1 MAGSGQPPVVRVLL
15 AVLLAGVLTHLP
27 ALGTPFLLDDYLHI
41 SMLEGTFPAA
51 RGPFDLYDFVNDTD
65 RPVLLERG
73 ILPWWSSPKLKIR
86 FFRPLSSALMWAE
99 HGVFGNRSLPLH
111 LHSLLWWASA
121 VVAARSLFRRT
132 FSPRVTGIAT
142 LIFAV
147 APCHAIPLAWL
158 ANRDALISLAF
169 GTFALAAYV
178 HWREERSVRHAALA
192 TILFALSML
201 GGEYAL
207 CFIGYV
213 LAIELVSRGEA
224 FARRVSGVLPF
235 AAPTALYLAA
245 RGALGYG
252 TAGSG
257 FYSDPLRD
265 PLAFVAHAPVR
276 LVALLGGGWLT
287 IDTISWGVTPAG
299 WVALIVIIAFSLAF
313 VPLRRMFALLGT
325 EQHRAASWLLVGS
338 VISLVPV
345 LAVVPSSRLLGVSYL
360 GVSAVIA
367 LFLDYAWFP
376 AVPRMRTRVAELT
389 GLVALMFGYAQ
400 LVQGPVTAWLTGA
413 QLRRGSIDFASRT
426 AWVASQLPDRETASV
441 IVIRGMA
448 DMFFGPFA
456 LDPRGA
462 QPARWRTL
470 AHTGH
475 TLVLRKDLR
484 TIELVLRPDRGLYPF
499 QNNLFRANDA
509 QLSAGSEVILPGM
522 RAKVIAVGAEG
533 PFDVSFEFDRDLDA
547 ATFVWLVENFDGFR
561 AADLPKPGFGLPFD
575 P

>member
-1 MAGSGQPPVVRVLL
+1 VAGAGQPPVVKVLL

-41 SMLEGTFPAA
+41 SMLEGTFPVE

-65 RPVLLERG
+65 RPVLLARG

-86 FFRPLSSALMWAE
+86 FFRPLSSALMWAD
-99 HGVFGNRSLPLH
+99 HGVFGNRPLALH
-111 LHSLLWWASA
+111 LHSLVWWAAA
-121 VVAARSLFRRT
+121 VVAARTLFRRT
-132 FSPRVTGIAT
+132 LSPRVTGIAS

-158 ANRDALISLAF
+158 ANREALVSLAL
-169 GTFALAAYV
+169 GTFALIAYV
-178 HWREERSVRHAALA
+178 RWREERSLRQAALA
-192 TILFALSML
+192 SILFALAML

-207 CFIGYV
+207 CFGGYV
-213 LAIELVSRGEA
+213 LAIELVTRGEA

-235 AAPTALYLAA
+235 AVPTALYLAA
-245 RGALGYG
+245 RGALDYG

-257 FYSDPLRD
+257 FYSDPFRD
-265 PLAFVAHAPVR
+265 PLAFAMHAPVR
-276 LVALLGGGWLT
+276 LAALLGGGWLT
-287 IDTISWGVTPAG
+287 IDTIGWGATPPA
-299 WVALIVIIAFSLAF
+299 WVALIVVVVFGVAF
-313 VPLRRMFALLGT
+313 VPLRRMFARLDGAS
-325 EQHRAASWLLVGS
+325 RKAASWLLIGS

-360 GVSAVIA
+360 GIAAVIA

-376 AVPRMRTRVAELT
+376 AVPQKRSGVAELT
-389 GLVALMFGYAQ
+389 GLVALAFGYAQ

-413 QLRRGSIDFASRT
+413 QLRRGSIEFASRT
-426 AWVASQLPDRETASV
+426 AWVRSQLPDRETANV
-441 IVIRGMA
+441 VVIRGMA

-456 LDPRGA
+456 LDVRGA

-475 TLVLRKDLR
+475 TLVLRKDPR
-484 TIELVLRPDRGLYPF
+484 TIELVLRSDRGLYPF
-499 QNNLFRANDA
+499 ENNLFRANDA
-509 QLSAGSEVILPGM
+509 PLPAGAEVILPGM

-533 PFDVSFEFDRDLDA
+533 PFDVTFEFDRDLDS

-561 AADLPKPGFGLPFD
+561 AAELPKTGFGIPLD